1 MKTNFLKSIILFYIV
16 LSSGLQLYA
25 QSSKEGFYYGD
36 KIEHESSVYIMTN
49 QHVIQRD
56 TITFSCGDFIENSFP
71 ELWKATYHH
80 IDSITYEKMDSA
92 TFLKEM
98 EKEKGDWLM
107 FVHGAG
113 KTFER
118 AVWRAF
124 DIHHFHD
131 VNVVVFSWPASNP
144 REKPLKDLK
153 GSLKRVPLSRRH
165 LKESFLLMQ
174 NFRMNQLK
182 EANDAKFSLLLHSMG
197 NMFLEQM
204 IDSVELKGLQPQL
217 FDNLIINAAAVNE
230 KDHKRWVEQLDIQ
243 KQIYI
248 NTNKGDVNLLGVQ
261 LFTSYG
267 KQLGEK
273 IKSPPAKNAHYV
285 NFTDAVGF
293 ELPPGVSHTYFIAEK
308 AEAHPEIFE
317 FYQQIFHG
325 EPVQFENNKRFQK
338 RKDGI
343 GYDLVLDEK
352 KD

>member
-1 MKTNFLKSIILFYIV
+1 MKTILNKSLTILLFAFSIGQ
-16 LSSGLQLYA
+16 LSFA
-25 QSSKEGFYYGD
+25 QSAKEGFYYGD
-36 KIEHESSVYIMTN
+36 KIAHESSVYIMTN

-56 TITFSCGDFIENSFP
+56 TITFSCGDFIESSFP

-80 IDSITYEKMDSA
+80 LDSITYEKMDSV

-98 EKEKGDWLM
+98 EKEGGDWLM

-118 AVWRAF
+118 AIWRAF
-124 DIHHFHD
+124 DINHFHGI
-131 VNVVVFSWPASNP
+131 NVVVFSWPASNP

-165 LKESFLLMQ
+165 LKESILLMQ
-174 NFRMNQLK
+174 QFRERPYNQGT
-182 EANDAKFSLLLHSMG
+182 KFSLLLHSMG

-204 IDSVELKGLQPQL
+204 IDSGEMNGLHPQL
-217 FDNLIINAAAVNE
+217 FDNLIINAAAVNQ

-243 KQIYI
+243 KRIYVT
-248 NTNKGDVNLLGVQ
+248 TNKGDVNLLGVQ
-261 LFTSYG
+261 LFTKYG

-273 IKSPPAKNAHYV
+273 IKSPPALNANYV
-285 NFTDAVGF
+285 NFTDAIGF

-325 EPVQFENNKRFQK
+325 NTIQFENNSGFVK

-343 GYDLVLDEK
+343 GYDIIVKEQ